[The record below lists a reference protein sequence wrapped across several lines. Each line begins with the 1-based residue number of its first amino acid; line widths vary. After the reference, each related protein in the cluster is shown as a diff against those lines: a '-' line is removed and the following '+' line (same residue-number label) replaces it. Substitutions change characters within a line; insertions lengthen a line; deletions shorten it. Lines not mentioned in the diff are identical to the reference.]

1 MLDLTALLG
10 TAGHAAGHAAQ
21 AAAALSASTLT
32 NRLPCREKAA
42 KEIKTDQKIY
52 IQRYQNAQRAT
63 RDPQVSY
70 EKCWNVSYIKRNLE
84 KSHLGKSHPTNPYK
98 PCISHARSMH
108 DPCTSHARL
117 VSHRKCSTSSW
128 NISLSFLKLSWGTEC
143 HRIHR
148 QNVKDLAQFV
158 TNYQFI

>member
-42 KEIKTDQKIY
+42 KEIKTDQKKY

-98 PCISHARSMH
+98 PC
-108 DPCTSHARL
+108 TSHAPAMLAR
-117 VSHRKCSTSSW
+117 SHTANAPHPPETYPSPSSSFPEAR
-128 NISLSFLKLSWGTEC
+128 NVTEYTDRMSKILLSL
-143 HRIHR
+143 
-148 QNVKDLAQFV
+148 
-158 TNYQFI
+158 

>member
-42 KEIKTDQKIY
+42 KEIKTDQKKY

-70 EKCWNVSYIKRNLE
+70 KKC
-84 KSHLGKSHPTNPYK
+84 
-98 PCISHARSMH
+98 
-108 DPCTSHARL
+108 
-117 VSHRKCSTSSW
+117 
-128 NISLSFLKLSWGTEC
+128 
-143 HRIHR
+143 
-148 QNVKDLAQFV
+148 
-158 TNYQFI
+158 